1 MMARAVLMAGALFA
15 SAPLHA
21 VDLMDLYREAR
32 ENDTQT
38 AAARAHYR
46 GMQERVP
53 QARAGQYPDTRFN
66 ATQRSNTAISHS
78 GARHRASPGSG
89 PGIGK

>member
-1 MMARAVLMAGALFA
+1 LLA

-46 GMQERVP
+46 GMQERVA
-53 QARAGQYPDTRFN
+53 QARAGQYPDARFN
-66 ATQRSNTAISHS
+66 VTHRNNTAISKP
-78 GARHRASPGSG
+78 GARRRGSPGSG
-89 PGIGK
+89 PGISK

>member
-1 MMARAVLMAGALFA
+1 MMTRVVLMAGALLA

-53 QARAGQYPDTRFN
+53 QARAGRYPDARFDVTHQNN
-66 ATQRSNTAISHS
+66 AAIAKP
-78 GARHRASPGSG
+78 GVRHRGSPGSG
-89 PGIGK
+89 PGIRK